1 MSTDLSIYERIPDPM
16 AAVTQLGNV
25 IARSGVATLTSIE
38 QGHLLAWECLSTKT
52 PILTLIKENHFI
64 GGKLSM
70 KADCML
76 AKFME
81 RGGKVRQL
89 QRTPDVCEIE
99 LTPSGGEPKTFKL
112 TWAEAQCEPYPYDMN
127 QFPKDKEA
135 SLVKAIH
142 AWQAGNG
149 KQPEFKTK
157 YSTPRARMQMQWA
170 RLVSDSVRSVDPG
183 VNYGRYTPE
192 EIDDFT
198 DDETPPEKPAKQR
211 KTARQ
216 VMEEAATS
224 AASPVAGEVV
234 DGSFTVIPDDK
245 PTTPSATPPPTG
257 EPEFATHTQVE
268 QIRNLYGVLGIGP
281 DQQAEILRNKGVS
294 SLRSLTFKV
303 AGAML
308 DKLQATAAEIAN
320 KEEAAIDSAAGQ
332 SMELDGPCSADQ
344 VTTIKTLATEIEQ
357 LQPGITGKVKAK
369 ILAAGLQKI
378 ADLTC
383 READVLLQA
392 LRIKNLEAF
401 FTAAI
406 TGFTQRDQMPTD
418 EQKKT

>member
-1 MSTDLSIYERIPDPM
+1 MTTDLSIYERIPDPM

-76 AKFME
+76 AKFE
-81 RGGKVRQL
+81 DFGGETRL
-89 QRTPDVCEIE
+89 IQRTPDVCEIE
-99 LTPSGGEPKTFKL
+99 LTRRGKEPQRFKL
-112 TWAEAQCEPYPYDMN
+112 TWEDAQFDTYPYDLN
-127 QFPKDKEA
+127 QFDKDKEA
-135 SLVKAIH
+135 KLVEAIN
-142 AWQAGNG
+142 AWRAGTG
-149 KQPEFKTK
+149 KQPKFKTR
-157 YSTPRARMQMQWA
+157 YATPRSRMQMLWA
-170 RLVSDSVRSVDPG
+170 RLSSDSIRAVDAR

-192 EIDDFT
+192 EIDDFA
-198 DDETPPEKPAKQR
+198 DDETSPEKPAKSR
-211 KTARQ
+211 KSARQ
-216 VMEEAATS
+216 VMEEAATKT
-224 AASPVAGEVV
+224 ADGEVV
-234 DGSFTVIPDDK
+234 DGSFTVIPEDK
-245 PTTPSATPPPTG
+245 PAATTATPPVTPQ
-257 EPEFATHTQVE
+257 PSEFATHTQVE
-268 QIRNLYGVLGIGP
+268 QIRNLYSVLGIGP

-294 SLRSLTFKV
+294 SLRSLTAKT
-303 AGAML
+303 AYEML
-308 DKLQATAAEIAN
+308 GKLQATAAEIAN
-320 KEEAAIDSAAGQ
+320 KDESTPDPAQGQ

-344 VTTIKTLATEIEQ
+344 VATIKTLATEIEQ
-357 LQPGITGKVKAK
+357 LQPGITGKIREKLLV
-369 ILAAGLQKI
+369 AGLQKL

>member
-1 MSTDLSIYERIPDPM
+1 MTNDLSIYERIPDPM

-25 IARSGVATLTSIE
+25 IARSGVANLTSIE

-99 LTPSGGEPKTFKL
+99 LTPAGGEPKAFKL
-112 TWAEAQCEPYPYDMN
+112 TWLEAQGEPYPYDMN
-127 QFPKDKEA
+127 QFDKDKE
-135 SLVKAIH
+135 SKLVKAII
-142 AWQAGNG
+142 AWQAGTG
-149 KQPEFKTK
+149 RQPEFKTK

-192 EIDDFT
+192 ELDDIG
-198 DDETPPEKPAKQR
+198 DDETPPEKPVTQK
-211 KTARQ
+211 KSARQ
-216 VMEEAATS
+216 VMEEAAAKTE
-224 AASPVAGEVV
+224 GEVV
-234 DGSFTVIPDDK
+234 DGSFTVIPDAK
-245 PTTPSATPPPTG
+245 PAATTATPPTTG
-257 EPEFATHTQVE
+257 EPNEFATHSQVE

-294 SLRSLTFKV
+294 SLRSLTAKM
-303 AGAML
+303 ADEML
-308 DKLQATAAEIAN
+308 GKLQATAAEIAN
-320 KEEAAIDSAAGQ
+320 REEAEIDSASGQ

-357 LQPGITGKVKAK
+357 LQPGIAGKIREK
-369 ILAAGLQKI
+369 ILAAGLQKL

-406 TGFTQRDQMPTD
+406 TGFTQRDQMPSD